1 MLLIRLP
8 HTSVKTIVPILH
20 MALIALLYILGFN
33 LIYFFFFFVVLTY
46 IILFPKKLLNPKNI
60 VFAYYFVW
68 HCLAPAFANRYKYIN
83 LEFGEHRVNTAFL
96 MCFVT
101 YAVSMFALELFL
113 GDLDTGKRIV
123 VPIKRISPKAKREE
137 KKKRKNSQLVFGLL
151 PLAIVSILFVVG
163 LYVYIRRTGGIAAWI
178 SSAND
183 AFFNR
188 GGAGLFY
195 ILFTHTLLLLLYFE
209 GQRAETGLWSYFRRI
224 LYIALLAVSY
234 TVIGSRST
242 TFMMI
247 LVLFADRVIK
257 LDTLDRK
264 SLLIIFS
271 GLTVFV
277 VGMIVR
283 LGDLMRISLSVSV
296 NQILNYFDTF
306 ENLLILLRDFSPDIG
321 KTFFLPLNWPLV
333 KMGVTAFSPFYDMSV
348 WLTTEYY
355 PESWLNG
362 GTTQWP
368 IEADMYM
375 SFMFWG
381 GIPVLILYF
390 GIIAYIYKKAQDKG
404 IWQFIYI
411 IEGFYILSHLR
422 GGFLIYWYYWL
433 IPLYIW
439 LVMRYGRKN
448 KL

>member
-1 MLLIRLP
+1 M
-8 HTSVKTIVPILH
+8 
-20 MALIALLYILGFN
+20 
-33 LIYFFFFFVVLTY
+33 
-46 IILFPKKLLNPKNI
+46 
-60 VFAYYFVW
+60 
-68 HCLAPAFANRYKYIN
+68 
-83 LEFGEHRVNTAFL
+83 
-96 MCFVT
+96 
-101 YAVSMFALELFL
+101 
-113 GDLDTGKRIV
+113 
-123 VPIKRISPKAKREE
+123 
-137 KKKRKNSQLVFGLL
+137 FGLL

-234 TVIGSRST
+234 TFIGSRST

-283 LGDLMRISLSVSV
+283 LGDDE
-296 NQILNYFDTF
+296 NQPERKCESNI
-306 ENLLILLRDFSPDIG
+306 ELL
-321 KTFFLPLNWPLV
+321 
-333 KMGVTAFSPFYDMSV
+333 
-348 WLTTEYY
+348 
-355 PESWLNG
+355 
-362 GTTQWP
+362 
-368 IEADMYM
+368 
-375 SFMFWG
+375 
-381 GIPVLILYF
+381 
-390 GIIAYIYKKAQDKG
+390 
-404 IWQFIYI
+404 
-411 IEGFYILSHLR
+411 
-422 GGFLIYWYYWL
+422 
-433 IPLYIW
+433 
-439 LVMRYGRKN
+439 
-448 KL
+448 

>member
-1 MLLIRLP
+1 M
-8 HTSVKTIVPILH
+8 
-20 MALIALLYILGFN
+20 
-33 LIYFFFFFVVLTY
+33 
-46 IILFPKKLLNPKNI
+46 
-60 VFAYYFVW
+60 
-68 HCLAPAFANRYKYIN
+68 
-83 LEFGEHRVNTAFL
+83 
-96 MCFVT
+96 
-101 YAVSMFALELFL
+101 
-113 GDLDTGKRIV
+113 
-123 VPIKRISPKAKREE
+123 
-137 KKKRKNSQLVFGLL
+137 
-151 PLAIVSILFVVG
+151 
-163 LYVYIRRTGGIAAWI
+163 YVYIRRTGGIAAWI

-188 GGAGLFY
+188 GGAGIFY

-234 TVIGSRST
+234 TFIGSRST

-333 KMGVTAFSPFYDMSV
+333 KMGVTAFSPFYDMIKYN
-348 WLTTEYY
+348 T
-355 PESWLNG
+355 
-362 GTTQWP
+362 
-368 IEADMYM
+368 
-375 SFMFWG
+375 
-381 GIPVLILYF
+381 
-390 GIIAYIYKKAQDKG
+390 K
-404 IWQFIYI
+404 
-411 IEGFYILSHLR
+411 
-422 GGFLIYWYYWL
+422 
-433 IPLYIW
+433 
-439 LVMRYGRKN
+439 
-448 KL
+448 

>member
-1 MLLIRLP
+1 
-8 HTSVKTIVPILH
+8 
-20 MALIALLYILGFN
+20 
-33 LIYFFFFFVVLTY
+33 
-46 IILFPKKLLNPKNI
+46 
-60 VFAYYFVW
+60 
-68 HCLAPAFANRYKYIN
+68 
-83 LEFGEHRVNTAFL
+83 
-96 MCFVT
+96 
-101 YAVSMFALELFL
+101 
-113 GDLDTGKRIV
+113 
-123 VPIKRISPKAKREE
+123 
-137 KKKRKNSQLVFGLL
+137 
-151 PLAIVSILFVVG
+151 
-163 LYVYIRRTGGIAAWI
+163 
-178 SSAND
+178 
-183 AFFNR
+183 
-188 GGAGLFY
+188 
-195 ILFTHTLLLLLYFE
+195 
-209 GQRAETGLWSYFRRI
+209 
-224 LYIALLAVSY
+224 
-234 TVIGSRST
+234 
-242 TFMMI
+242 MMI